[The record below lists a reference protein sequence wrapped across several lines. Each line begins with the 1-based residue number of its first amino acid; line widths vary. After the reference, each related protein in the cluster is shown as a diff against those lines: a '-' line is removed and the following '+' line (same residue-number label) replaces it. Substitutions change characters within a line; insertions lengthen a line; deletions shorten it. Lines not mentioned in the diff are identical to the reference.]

1 MVKHLTLGAALAA
14 AAVMPAAAGA
24 GSPAQERA
32 DPRLNEIQVIGTHNS
47 YAVPADA
54 RAMALMAPQLAALY
68 AAMTQQLPED
78 RRAALAEEHPAGISD
93 PAISL
98 DYVQMPLEAQLRMGV
113 RSVELDLHPDPAGG
127 LYADPLPYRQ
137 LRAQGVRDLA
147 PIYTDALR
155 QPGMKVLHVADLDFR
170 SQCPA
175 FRDCLSLM
183 RRWSDA
189 NPAHSPVFVLL
200 EPKSS
205 ALGRVVEGAAM
216 VPPFD
221 ASAFEE
227 VDASIRDILGPGR
240 IFTPD
245 QLRGDHATLEQA
257 ALARAWPRLSQMRG
271 KFVFLYLVPGLNLQT
286 FAPYMQDRPSLQGR
300 AAFVQGLPGMAHTA
314 FVLVDNALTRPE
326 RIPEL
331 VRAGYIVRSRADIDT
346 DEARRN
352 DPDRRDRT
360 LASGAQVIS
369 TDYLAAPNVH
379 GNRYHVA
386 PFQGGWRCNPVIG
399 KCR

>member
-1 MVKHLTLGAALAA
+1 MA
-14 AAVMPAAAGA
+14 AAVLVPAAAGA
-24 GSPAQERA
+24 ESPATGPA
-32 DPRLNEIQVIGTHNS
+32 DPKINEIQVIGTHNS
-47 YAVPADA
+47 YAIPADP
-54 RAMALMAPQLAALY
+54 RAMALMAPRLAALY
-68 AAMTQQLPED
+68 TAMTAQLPED

-93 PAISL
+93 PALSL

-113 RSVELDLHPDPAGG
+113 RSIELDLHPDPAGG

-137 LRAQGVRDLA
+137 LRAQGERDLA
-147 PIYTDALR
+147 PIHGDALK

-170 SQCPA
+170 SQCPLL
-175 FRDCLSLM
+175 RDCLGLM

-189 NPAHSPVFVLL
+189 NPDHSPVFVLL

-205 ALGRVVEGAAM
+205 VLDRVAPGAAA

-221 ASAFEE
+221 AAAFDE
-227 VDASIRDILGPGR
+227 VDGAIRDILGAKR
-240 IFTPD
+240 VFTPD
-245 QLRGDHATLEQA
+245 ELRGDHATLEQA
-257 ALARAWPRLSQMRG
+257 ALAKAWPRLSQMRG

-286 FAPYMQDRPSLQGR
+286 FAPYMQGRPSLQGR

-314 FVLVDNALTRPE
+314 FVLVDNALTRPD
-326 RIPEL
+326 RIPQL

-352 DPDRRDRT
+352 DRDRRDRT

-369 TDYLAAPNVH
+369 TDYLTAPNVH
-379 GNRYHVA
+379 GNGYHVP
-386 PFQGGWRCNPVIG
+386 PFAGGWRCNPVAG
-399 KCR
+399 KCQP